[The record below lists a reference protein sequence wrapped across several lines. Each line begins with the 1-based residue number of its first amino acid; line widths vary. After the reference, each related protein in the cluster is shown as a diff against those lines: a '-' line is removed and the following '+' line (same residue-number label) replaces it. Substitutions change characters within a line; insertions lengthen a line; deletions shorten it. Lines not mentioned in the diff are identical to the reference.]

1 MSFGASAP
9 DDIFYLFA
17 CGGCEGT
24 KEVKTAIRQEGIYA
38 VAVCDIVFSGRSRQ
52 VRVRAICVYK
62 TKKQLTFVNCFVG
75 ALEGTRT
82 PDPLIRSQVLY
93 PTELPAHIAILY

>member
-38 VAVCDIVFSGRSRQ
+38 VAVCDIVFSGRSR
-52 VRVRAICVYK
+52 
-62 TKKQLTFVNCFVG
+62 
-75 ALEGTRT
+75 
-82 PDPLIRSQVLY
+82 
-93 PTELPAHIAILY
+93 